1 MYLMVSFNLVSNVLE
16 VMKNALDWPLEFSVF
31 LFQLINF
38 PLSLFINK

>member
-16 VMKNALDWPLEFSVF
+16 VVENALDWPLEFSVF
-31 LFQLINF
+31 FFEVINF